1 MFQVKIE
8 FDRSGLSFS
17 IRKAIF
23 VFALFSRFSEG
34 YVVQCKQEIVRR
46 KPDILLD
53 VNDISWSCDI

>member
-53 VNDISWSCDI
+53 VNDIS